1 MRQKSGKPGR
11 KERSK
16 AGSRGKTER
25 VEVKTTTMDGN
36 KPPEAQELIW
46 ACVEAQNMREAWK
59 RVKQNGGAAGADGM
73 SVEETAEH
81 LRQHW
86 PVIRQALAEGRYV
99 PKPVRSVEIPKS
111 GGGVRELGIPTVT
124 DRLIQQALLQVLQP
138 IFEPQFHPSSFGFRP
153 GRSAHDCLRQAK
165 AYVGEDRKWVAD
177 ADLEK
182 FFDRVNHDLLMGL
195 VAKRVKDG
203 QVLKLIRRY
212 LEAGIMRQGVC
223 SERGEGT
230 PQGGPISPL
239 LANVLLNE
247 MDWELER
254 RGLKF
259 CRYADDCN
267 IYSRSR
273 RSAERALITLRK
285 LATDLKLR
293 LNESKSAAD
302 RVNRRKFLGFQFWS
316 RQKGKPEFR
325 VADKA
330 LKVFK
335 DRVRSMTSRSC
346 GKSLKQVVEKLRVY
360 LLGWRNYF
368 RIATTPSKFAEW
380 DGWIRRRLRTLQ
392 LKQWKNAETVFR
404 NLKARGVSTDV
415 SASIAGKRRH
425 YALVSKSPGMNM
437 ALPISHFTALGLPGL
452 AG

>member
-1 MRQKSGKPGR
+1 VGRTGESEAGSLGTPGR
-11 KERSK
+11 
-16 AGSRGKTER
+16 
-25 VEVKTTTMDGN
+25 VEAEAAAMDGN

-46 ACVEAQNMREAWK
+46 ACVEARNMREAWR
-59 RVKQNGGAAGADGM
+59 RVKQNDGAAGADGM

-81 LRQHW
+81 IRQHW
-86 PVIRQALAEGRYV
+86 PAIRQALLEGRYV

-111 GGGVRELGIPTVT
+111 SGGVRELGIPTVT

-138 IFEPQFHPSSFGFRP
+138 IFEPHFHPSSFGFRP

-165 AYVGEDRKWVAD
+165 AYVGEGRKWVAD

-223 SERGEGT
+223 SEREEGT

-267 IYSRSR
+267 IYSQSR
-273 RSAERALITLRK
+273 RSAERALITLKK
-285 LATDLKLR
+285 LAAQLKLR

-302 RVNRRKFLGFQFWS
+302 RVTRRKFLGFQFWS
-316 RQKGKPEFR
+316 RQKGKPELR

-330 LKVFK
+330 LEAFK
-335 DRVRSMTSRSC
+335 DKVRSMTSRSS
-346 GKSLKQVVEKLRVY
+346 GRSLKHVVEKLRVY

-368 RIATTPSKFAEW
+368 RLATTPKKFADL
-380 DGWIRRRLRTLQ
+380 DGWIRRRLRALQ
-392 LKQWKNAETVFR
+392 LKQWKNSTTVLR
-404 NLKARGVSTDV
+404 KLVARGVSIDV
-415 SASIAGKRRH
+415 SASCAGNHRR
-425 YALVSKSPGMNM
+425 YALVSKSPGMNL
-437 ALPISHFTALGLPGL
+437 AFPASFFDTLGLPRL